1 MILIIL
7 NVYIRRN
14 RNGNRRKTKRQKE
27 KQEIWDLDTV
37 VAVADD
43 KRINA
48 NKIKIMK
55 WSYETDDDVTYIR
68 SEK

>member
-1 MILIIL
+1 MGIEE
-7 NVYIRRN
+7 
-14 RNGNRRKTKRQKE
+14 KTKRKKE

-48 NKIKIMK
+48 NKIKNLK